1 MNTIRKLWRGEISP
15 RERRLPH
22 DSPIKSLS
30 ERMSQ
35 ERDKFMEELSED
47 GKSHFEAY
55 DELSLQISSICEE
68 DSFIEGFR
76 LGARIILDVLLAE

>member
-1 MNTIRKLWRGEISP
+1 MNTIKRLWRGEISP

-22 DSPIKSLS
+22 DSQVKSIS
-30 ERMSQ
+30 GQMSQ

-55 DELSLQISSICEE
+55 DDLSLQILSICEE
-68 DSFIEGFR
+68 DSFIE
-76 LGARIILDVLLAE
+76 LK